1 MNINNCR
8 GGMSESTWTIITTA
22 AVSMA
27 FALSAED
34 HYREAINTFRGIRR

>member
-1 MNINNCR
+1 MNINNCK
-8 GGMSESTWTIITTA
+8 GMKETTWTIITTA

-34 HYREAINTFRGIRR
+34 HYKEAMNTFRRVRR